1 MMNREMYAQFGN
13 AIAHLAEQAPKIEM
27 PDAERVKRAKTVM
40 LEKMDRNLAVDLESC
55 VRCGYCADACQF
67 SVQND
72 DPDLI
77 PTHKLDLLR
86 RVWRREVAPL
96 SWLWKPFTRD
106 VSVDDLREWQALC
119 FDSCTEC
126 GRCSMVCPMGINIA
140 RGVNVMR
147 EALAA
152 AGLAPDE
159 LRAVQSEQDARGTVF
174 GADASHLAQAV
185 EVVRGRG
192 VTVHLDKP
200 KAKVLM
206 LTTVLD
212 ILLFQDALEATARVL
227 NAAGLDWTLRSNG
240 YEAANFGLLSGVEET
255 QKKASEAVIRQAIEI
270 GAEMVIVPEC
280 GHAYPALRWEG
291 AEVHGGPLPFRVL
304 AISELI
310 GELVEQGKLPLRGDA
325 HQTLMFHDACKL
337 GRHGGVFEQPRLAL
351 RATGAELCEPRDTE
365 EMNWCC
371 GGGAGGFL
379 INRAAPLR
387 AQAFAIKRAQVD
399 NSDAQAIVT
408 SCGSC
413 RLNFLA
419 GAEQTEWDKPVLS
432 LVELIAQNL
441 VDHPSQ
447 QTPS

>member
-1 MMNREMYAQFGN
+1 
-13 AIAHLAEQAPKIEM
+13 
-27 PDAERVKRAKTVM
+27 M
-40 LEKMDRNLAVDLESC
+40 L
-55 VRCGYCADACQF
+55 Q
-67 SVQND
+67 
-72 DPDLI
+72 
-77 PTHKLDLLR
+77 
-86 RVWRREVAPL
+86 
-96 SWLWKPFTRD
+96 
-106 VSVDDLREWQALC
+106 WQVLC
-119 FDSCTEC
+119 YDSCTEC

-174 GADASHLAQAV
+174 GADASHLRQAV
-185 EVVRGRG
+185 EAIRAKG

-200 KAKVLM
+200 QAKVLM

-240 YEAANFGLLSGVEET
+240 YEAANFGLLSGVEQT
-255 QKKASEAVIRQAIEI
+255 QKKATEAVIRQAIEI
-270 GAEMVIVPEC
+270 GAESVIVPEC

-291 AEVHGGPLPFRVL
+291 AEEHGGPLPFRVL

-310 GELVEQGKLPLRGDA
+310 GELVAQGRLKLRGGMQ
-325 HQTLMFHDACKL
+325 HTLMFHDACKL

-351 RATGAELCEPRDTE
+351 RATGAELREPRDTE

-399 NSDAQAIVT
+399 GSGAQALVT

-419 GAEQTEWDKPVLS
+419 GAEQTGWDKPILS
-432 LVELIAQNL
+432 LVEYVAQNL
-441 VDHPSQ
+441 VEQPLAAA
-447 QTPS
+447 

>member
-1 MMNREMYAQFGN
+1 MYTQFGN
-13 AIAHLAEQAPKIEM
+13 AIAHLAEQAPKVDL
-27 PDAERVKRAKTVM
+27 PDAERVQRAKAVM
-40 LEKMDRNLAVDLESC
+40 REKIDRNLAVDLEAC

-67 SVQND
+67 SVQSD
-72 DPDLI
+72 DPGLI
-77 PTHKLDLLR
+77 PTRKLELMR
-86 RVWRREVAPL
+86 RVWRRELAPL
-96 SWLWKPFTRD
+96 AWLWRPFTAD
-106 VSVDDLREWQALC
+106 ITADDLRQWQVLC
-119 FDSCTEC
+119 YDSCTEC
-126 GRCSMVCPMGINIA
+126 GRCSMVCPMGIYIA

-174 GADASHLAQAV
+174 GADANHLRQAV
-185 EVVRGRG
+185 EAIRAKG

-200 KAKVLM
+200 QAKVLM

-240 YEAANFGLLSGVEET
+240 YEAANFGLLSGVEQT
-255 QKKASEAVIRQAIEI
+255 QKKATEAVIRQAIEI
-270 GAEMVIVPEC
+270 GAESVIVPEC

-291 AEVHGGPLPFRVL
+291 AEEHGGPLPFRVL

-310 GELVEQGKLPLRGDA
+310 GELVAQGRLKLRGGMQ
-325 HQTLMFHDACKL
+325 HTLMFHDACKL

-351 RATGAELCEPRDTE
+351 RATGAELREPRDTE

-399 NSDAQAIVT
+399 GSGAQALVT

-419 GAEQTEWDKPVLS
+419 GAEQTGWDKPILS
-432 LVELIAQNL
+432 LVEYVAQNL
-441 VDHPSQ
+441 VEQPLVAA
-447 QTPS
+447 

>member
-1 MMNREMYAQFGN
+1 MNREMYAQFGN
-13 AIAHLAEQAPKIEM
+13 AIAHLAEQAPKVEM
-27 PDAERVKRAKTVM
+27 PDAQRVQRAKAVM
-40 LEKMDRNLAVDLESC
+40 LQKMDRNLAVDLESC

-86 RVWRREVAPL
+86 RVWRRELAPM
-96 SWLWKPFTRD
+96 SWLWKPFTPD
-106 VSVDDLREWQALC
+106 VSADDLRQWQALC

-126 GRCSMVCPMGINIA
+126 GRCSMVCPMGIDIA

-159 LRAVQSEQDARGTVF
+159 LRAVQSEQDTHGTVF
-174 GADASHLAQAV
+174 GADSSHLAEAV
-185 EVVRGRG
+185 EAVRRRG

-291 AEVHGGPLPFRVL
+291 AEVHGAPLPFRVL

-310 GELVEQGKLPLRGDA
+310 GELVEQGKLRLRAGTQ
-325 HQTLMFHDACKL
+325 QTLMFHDACKL

-351 RATGAELCEPRDTE
+351 RAIGVQLREPRDTK

-387 AQAFAIKRAQVD
+387 AQAFAIKRAQID
-399 NSDAQAIVT
+399 CSDAQGIVT

-419 GAEQTEWDKPVLS
+419 GAEQTGWDKSILS
-432 LVELIAQNL
+432 LVELVAQNL
-441 VDHPSQ
+441 VDDPLPATTS
-447 QTPS
+447 

>member
-1 MMNREMYAQFGN
+1 MMNRQMYTQFGN
-13 AIAHLAEQAPKIEM
+13 AIAHLAEQAPKVDL
-27 PDAERVKRAKTVM
+27 PDAERVQRAKAVM
-40 LEKMDRNLAVDLESC
+40 REKIDRNLAVDLEAC

-67 SVQND
+67 SVQSD
-72 DPDLI
+72 DPGLI
-77 PTHKLDLLR
+77 PTRKLELMR
-86 RVWRREVAPL
+86 RVWRRELAPL
-96 SWLWKPFTRD
+96 AWLWRPFTAD
-106 VSVDDLREWQALC
+106 ITADDLRQWQVLC
-119 FDSCTEC
+119 YDSCTEC

-174 GADASHLAQAV
+174 GADASHLRQAV
-185 EVVRGRG
+185 EAIRAKG

-200 KAKVLM
+200 QAKVLM

-240 YEAANFGLLSGVEET
+240 YEAANFGLLSGVEQT
-255 QKKASEAVIRQAIEI
+255 QKKATEAVIRQAIEI
-270 GAEMVIVPEC
+270 GAESVIVPEC

-291 AEVHGGPLPFRVL
+291 AEEHGGPLPFRVL

-310 GELVEQGKLPLRGDA
+310 GELVAQGRLKLRGGMQ
-325 HQTLMFHDACKL
+325 HTLMFHDACKL

-351 RATGAELCEPRDTE
+351 RATGAELREPRDTE

-399 NSDAQAIVT
+399 GSGAQALVT

-419 GAEQTEWDKPVLS
+419 GAEQTGWDKPILS
-432 LVELIAQNL
+432 LVEYVAQNL
-441 VDHPSQ
+441 VEQPLAAA
-447 QTPS
+447 

>member
-1 MMNREMYAQFGN
+1 MMDTAMYAQFGE
-13 AIAHLAEQAPKIEM
+13 AIAHLADQAPRVDL
-27 PDAERVKRAKTVM
+27 PDTERVGRAKAVM
-40 LEKMDRNLAVDLESC
+40 RDKIDRTLAVDLEAC

-77 PTHKLDLLR
+77 PTRKLDLLR
-86 RVWRREVAPL
+86 RVWRRELAPMA
-96 SWLWKPFTRD
+96 WLWRPLTPD
-106 VSVDDLREWQALC
+106 VDADDLREWQALC

-159 LRAVQSEQDARGTVF
+159 LRAVQTEQDARGTVF
-174 GADASHLAQAV
+174 GADASHLRQTIDL
-185 EVVRGRG
+185 VRSRG

-212 ILLFQDALEATARVL
+212 ILLFQDALEATARIL

-255 QKKASEAVIRQAIEI
+255 QKKATEAVIRQALEI
-270 GAEMVIVPEC
+270 DAEMVIVPEC

-291 AEVHGGPLPFRVL
+291 AEVHGSALPFRVL

-310 GELVEQGKLPLRGDA
+310 GELVEQGRIRLRGDA
-325 HQTLMFHDACKL
+325 HQALMFHDACKL

-351 RATGAELCEPRDTE
+351 RATGAELREPRDTE

-399 NSDAQAIVT
+399 ASGAQAVVT

-413 RLNFLA
+413 RLNLLA
-419 GAEQTEWDKPVLS
+419 GAEQTQWDKPVLS

-441 VDHPSQ
+441 ADDDAMRAA
-447 QTPS
+447 

>member
-1 MMNREMYAQFGN
+1 MMNRQMYTQFGN
-13 AIAHLAEQAPKIEM
+13 AIAHLAEQAPKVDL
-27 PDAERVKRAKTVM
+27 PDAERVQRAKAVM
-40 LEKMDRNLAVDLESC
+40 REKIDRNLAVDLEAC

-67 SVQND
+67 SVQSD
-72 DPDLI
+72 DPGLI
-77 PTHKLDLLR
+77 PTRKLELMR
-86 RVWRREVAPL
+86 RVWRRELAPL
-96 SWLWKPFTRD
+96 AWLWRPFTAD
-106 VSVDDLREWQALC
+106 ITADDLRQWQVLC
-119 FDSCTEC
+119 YDSCTEC
-126 GRCSMVCPMGINIA
+126 GRCSMVCPMGIYIA

-174 GADASHLAQAV
+174 GADANHLRQAV
-185 EVVRGRG
+185 EAIRAKG

-200 KAKVLM
+200 QAKVLM

-240 YEAANFGLLSGVEET
+240 YEAANFGLLSGVEQT
-255 QKKASEAVIRQAIEI
+255 QKKATEAVIRQAIEI
-270 GAEMVIVPEC
+270 GAESVIVPEC

-291 AEVHGGPLPFRVL
+291 AEEHGGPLPFRVL

-310 GELVEQGKLPLRGDA
+310 GELVAQGRLKLRGGMQ
-325 HQTLMFHDACKL
+325 HTLMFHDACKL

-351 RATGAELCEPRDTE
+351 RATGAELREPRDTE

-399 NSDAQAIVT
+399 GSGAQALVT

-419 GAEQTEWDKPVLS
+419 GAEQTGWDKPILS
-432 LVELIAQNL
+432 LVEYVAQNL
-441 VDHPSQ
+441 VEQPLVAA
-447 QTPS
+447 